1 MEIFIIYRFFY
12 TSEELAHF
20 FYPVLY
26 KDLSFD
32 TLVRTNFNQAK
43 QYRSWQICVVIVYP
57 NSKEYLSGIS
67 NFTLPVD
74 AATKISK
81 IKASLLDKTIPIKS
95 IAYELGFVD
104 QSHLNAFCKKY
115 LNATPLQIRNSSE
128 VKNNQKI
135 EVTFNI

>member
-1 MEIFIIYRFFY
+1 M
-12 TSEELAHF
+12 
-20 FYPVLY
+20 
-26 KDLSFD
+26 
-32 TLVRTNFNQAK
+32 
-43 QYRSWQICVVIVYP
+43 VIVYP

-67 NFTLPVD
+67 EFHLTSGCSNK
-74 AATKISK
+74 KISK

-128 VKNNQKI
+128 VKKQSEN
-135 EVTFNI
+135 